1 MAIHAYCAKNELT
14 TDDWRQSSTFKHIT
28 LSYSKCNDISILSN
42 DATMSGWADER
53 WGGERICNPSTLSW
67 WTSANYDIS
76 RLSKEFFALW
86 LGGEFSRCRRHSVKP
101 SYHPATNL
109 MFSGQNPPDR
119 EPKTPQRF
127 FAQNPIFRCVK
138 NFMHLIS
145 FYLSLII
152 SIYL

>member
-1 MAIHAYCAKNELT
+1 MSGWA
-14 TDDWRQSSTFKHIT
+14 
-28 LSYSKCNDISILSN
+28 
-42 DATMSGWADER
+42 MSGWADER

-86 LGGEFSRCRRHSVKP
+86 LGGEFSRCRRHSVMF

-109 MFSGQNPPDR
+109 MFSGLNPPDR
-119 EPKTPQRF
+119 EPKTSQRF

-145 FYLSLII
+145 FLFIPNYLYLSLII
-152 SIYL
+152 RAPKKCRIFAMLTRNGTIIVEYKRLLR